1 MSAVFAHRGVK
12 VRRVGAR
19 VLRVFDRQVE
29 PNENKFTDPKKNLQI
44 RREIYGFEE
53 EFKDMQRMDGFEEGF
68 TDSKKNGRI
77 RRRFY

>member
-1 MSAVFAHRGVK
+1 MSAVFAHRNVK

-29 PNENKFTDPKKNLQI
+29 LNENKFTDPKENLQI

-53 EFKDMQRMDGFEEGF
+53 EFKDMQRMDGFEEGL

>member
-1 MSAVFAHRGVK
+1 MFAHRNVK

-29 PNENKFTDPKKNLQI
+29 LNENKFTDPKDNLQI
-44 RREIYGFEE
+44 RRDICGFEE
-53 EFKDMQRMDGFEEGF
+53 EFKDLQRMDGFEEGL